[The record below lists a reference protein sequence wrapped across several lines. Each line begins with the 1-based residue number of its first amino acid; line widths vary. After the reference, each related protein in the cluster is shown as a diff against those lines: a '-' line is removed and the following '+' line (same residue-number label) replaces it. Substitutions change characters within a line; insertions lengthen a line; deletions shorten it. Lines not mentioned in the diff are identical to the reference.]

1 MRKATLAGWMVA
13 LSLVQARAEG
23 PVIGLAV
30 TDGRIELD
38 RAGVSGNATLREG
51 ASLKTG
57 KAAARIQLQNGA
69 RATVG
74 IESEAKIYRD
84 RLELAR
90 GAASAGERFRVAAGA
105 FTIQAGPGAAAQVLR
120 QKDAVEVAAVEG
132 SVTVRGANGLMIAK
146 VLPAQPLRLE
156 PGTPGVSAMTGVL
169 RQEQGAFRLTDETTN
184 LDVALRG
191 ENLGAHTGRRV
202 QVSGQAQADGD
213 SQLVLVAHVTEAP
226 EQQTGGAAK
235 PTTGAAK
242 PGAKAPPPART
253 GGTGG
258 GGGMSAGAKI
268 GLIAALGGGAAAAAV
283 LLGGG
288 SSSSPAISR

>member
-90 GAASAGERFRVAAGA
+90 GAASAGATVA
-105 FTIQAGPGAAAQVLR
+105 
-120 QKDAVEVAAVEG
+120 
-132 SVTVRGANGLMIAK
+132 
-146 VLPAQPLRLE
+146 
-156 PGTPGVSAMTGVL
+156 VSSMKSPIC
-169 RQEQGAFRLTDETTN
+169 E
-184 LDVALRG
+184 
-191 ENLGAHTGRRV
+191 
-202 QVSGQAQADGD
+202 
-213 SQLVLVAHVTEAP
+213 
-226 EQQTGGAAK
+226 
-235 PTTGAAK
+235 
-242 PGAKAPPPART
+242 
-253 GGTGG
+253 
-258 GGGMSAGAKI
+258 
-268 GLIAALGGGAAAAAV
+268 
-283 LLGGG
+283 
-288 SSSSPAISR
+288 SSSSPIGVSIEMGSLAIFRILRILSSGISIFCASVAGSGSTPVSCRI